1 MNSSGKVLILGASGG
16 IGGEVAR
23 RLVADNWQV
32 RALKRGAQIRDPADG
47 MQWIAGDALDAGQ
60 VAAAAAGCDVIV
72 HAVNP
77 PGYRHWRQQV
87 LPMLRNTLQAAER
100 QRALVVLPGTVYN
113 YGPDA
118 FPLIAEA
125 AAQQPVTRKG
135 AIRVEMEQ
143 ALEDYVQRGGR
154 ALIVRAGDFF
164 GPRAGNNW
172 FSQGLVKPGQLPAS
186 LAARG
191 RSAWGIS
198 GPGCP
203 TSPPPSPRC
212 WPAGMSLSRLP
223 AFICRAT
230 GTRTAAK

>member
-32 RALKRGAQIRDPADG
+32 RALKRGARMRDPEDG
-47 MQWIAGDALDAGQ
+47 IQWIAGDALDGGQ

-118 FPLIAEA
+118 FPLIAEE

-135 AIRVEMEQ
+135 AIRVAMEL
-143 ALEDYVQRGGR
+143 ALKDYVQRGGQ
-154 ALIVRAGDFF
+154 ALIVRAGDFLA
-164 GPRAGNNW
+164 RAPEITGFLRGW
-172 FSQGLVKPGQLPAS
+172 SSLVSFPAS
-186 LAARG
+186 LATRG
-191 RSAWGIS
+191 RLAWASVGLAARRRRHHRRAA
-198 GPGCP
+198 GPQ
-203 TSPPPSPRC
+203 
-212 WPAGMSLSRLP
+212 A
-223 AFICRAT
+223 
-230 GTRTAAK
+230 

>member
-32 RALKRGAQIRDPADG
+32 RALKRGAQIRDPEDG
-47 MQWIAGDALDAGQ
+47 IQWIAGDALDGGQ

-118 FPLIAEA
+118 FPLIAEE

-135 AIRVEMEQ
+135 AIRVAMEL
-143 ALEDYVQRGGR
+143 ALEDYVQRGAGR
-154 ALIVRAGDFF
+154 
-164 GPRAGNNW
+164 
-172 FSQGLVKPGQLPAS
+172 
-186 LAARG
+186 
-191 RSAWGIS
+191 
-198 GPGCP
+198 
-203 TSPPPSPRC
+203 
-212 WPAGMSLSRLP
+212 
-223 AFICRAT
+223 
-230 GTRTAAK
+230 

>member
-32 RALKRGAQIRDPADG
+32 RALKRGAQIRDPEDG
-47 MQWIAGDALDAGQ
+47 IQWIAGDALDGGQ

-118 FPLIAEA
+118 FPLIAEE

-135 AIRVEMEQ
+135 AIRVAMEL
-143 ALEDYVQRGGR
+143 ALKDYVQRGGR
-154 ALIVRAGDFF
+154 ALIVRAGDFLV
-164 GPRAGNNW
+164 RAPEITGFRRGW
-172 FSQGLVKPGQLPAS
+172 SSPVSFPAS
-186 LAARG
+186 LATRGDRRRASVGLAAR
-191 RSAWGIS
+191 RRRHHRRAA
-198 GPGCP
+198 GPQ
-203 TSPPPSPRC
+203 
-212 WPAGMSLSRLP
+212 A
-223 AFICRAT
+223 RA
-230 GTRTAAK
+230 